1 MRLQCV
7 AMRLAAG
14 MAFVFAAGAGAG
26 AAELPTMRSPPP
38 KHARPCRVG
47 GMEGY
52 YLAGSNVC
60 VRVSGYVSAGV
71 AAGKSWSSSK

>member
-1 MRLQCV
+1 
-7 AMRLAAG
+7 
-14 MAFVFAAGAGAG
+14 
-26 AAELPTMRSPPP
+26 
-38 KHARPCRVG
+38 
-47 GMEGY
+47 MEGY